1 MVTISSIENAFGV
14 ATINVIATDSSGA
27 SSTQPFTLTV
37 NAVNDIPQLLS
48 GLLVRTYAGSGN
60 SGSDNGTIHQASF
73 TQPYGIAVVNDGN
86 VVISENN
93 FALRIINPNSGTVSD
108 YSAAAFQ
115 EPAGL
120 DFSPTIGGVSAYS
133 RPGVFLAERPR
144 NRVRRYD
151 SVFRSALAS
160 FENFTPYNR
169 PRDVAYDADNRR
181 LFVADTDNHRIQVI
195 EDITQSS
202 LRASV
207 YAGSSA
213 GTAGA
218 IDGTATAA
226 RFRSPTSIAL
236 APDGRLFVTD
246 SGNNL
251 IRVIST
257 DGTTVSTYAGD
268 ASPGTIDYLDGS
280 TSTARFNL
288 PYGIAVATDGRVF
301 VADRDNHS
309 IRLIDAEGSTVSTYA
324 GGNGNESVINGLASN
339 ATFNN
344 PTSIAI
350 DAQGR
355 VLVTDL
361 SNHLIRSIEQGSL
374 EESVSEPFLSAAEQT
389 TGAIVL
395 DAATIQGLFIDA
407 DSDTLTY
414 SLSNNNAQT
423 FFAISS
429 TNGAITLAAIP
440 LDGHPRESILTIT
453 ASDQHGAATASI
465 SVLLED
471 RNDPPTFT
479 LSTSRLDLNED
490 FGRREVTITSSDDGD
505 IFATQTL
512 SYSLSHS
519 ADSVEIAIDPQSG
532 TITIISIP
540 NANSTNTISVIA
552 TDSSGGVSMQTLTIA
567 VAPVADPLT
576 AVQSVRAVSTYAG
589 DGNRANDNG
598 STTTASFNNPYGI
611 VVATDGR
618 LFVSDQDGHQIRLID
633 SIGSTVSTYSGRAGN
648 PGADQGDIGARYRQP
663 TGLARTA
670 NNFLYIADRGNHC
683 IRFLVAASVSANTG
697 DLANHFSGVC
707 GDANASSLSE
717 PRGVALNPA
726 NGRLFVADS
735 NNHRIRLLST
745 GGDITNSI
753 GDGISGFADGSA
765 ATARFNTPVDVVVAP
780 DGRVFVADSNNHRI
794 RVISADGSTVS
805 TYAGEGIS
813 GFVDGSSATALF
825 DTPSG
830 LALAEDGRLFVV
842 DRNNHSIR
850 VISADGNTVSTY
862 AGDGSSGINN
872 AFGDAA
878 RFNNPLNAAIDA
890 DGRLFVTDSANHL
903 IRLIED
909 IPITRAIRINE
920 SGQLANGV
928 ALNAQT
934 VQSRF
939 QDPDD
944 RDLEYSIIAGNQDG
958 VFSINNET
966 GAITFVNPAVEQQ
979 AGTHTL
985 TIQANDD
992 SDSATNTITLFLEP
1006 LDNYPP
1012 IFTLS
1017 TTALTLTEDFESA
1030 VQVSVVNPSDGD
1042 SGVEQTLTY
1051 SAHTDDVLAAIA
1063 IDLQSGTITLN
1074 SVANAFGET
1083 AITVVATDSSG
1094 ASRARVL
1101 NLSITPVADPVV
1113 PAPILIARTY
1123 AGSGSQ
1129 GSNDGAAL
1137 EASFNLPYGIAVA
1150 PDGRVFVSENSGN
1163 LIRMIS
1169 ADGATV
1175 STYAGDGSTNVLN
1188 QPAGLSLAPDG
1199 RLFIADSG
1207 NNRIRMVSADAT
1219 TLSTY
1224 AEGGL
1229 NSPRAVALNADGRLF
1244 IADFSNHLIRT
1255 VSPDGTIST
1264 YAGDST
1270 AAFNNGSTATAQFN
1284 FPADLAVRP
1293 NGSLLVA
1300 DRDNHRIRSI
1310 NAGNVSTFAG
1320 NGETEVLNQPF
1331 GIALAADGG
1340 VFVLDRTNHRIR
1352 LLSRDGSALNTY
1364 AGSGVAGFKEGLALE
1379 AQFNNPTHIA
1389 TAPDGRLLVV
1399 DFANHRIRVIEE
1411 STNAITLRT
1420 VSASE
1425 QEAGSTLFQA
1435 QTLFINVDGDD
1446 LNYRLISVSNDGG
1459 AIFTI
1464 DSDNGRI
1471 SPLTAP
1477 MESQAGTYT
1486 LVIEASNAA
1495 GPTTAAV
1502 VISLQ
1507 PLDNYPPIFTLSTTT
1522 ANIKQGEDTLQISVT
1537 ASDDGDSGVDQ
1548 AITYSISRSNVNFA
1562 TLTINENSGLIT
1574 ISNVPDAFGRR
1585 ATVSVTATDSSGASS
1600 VQSIVIRGYII
1611 SRFAQS
1617 ASVYAG
1623 SGAFGSDDGSTT
1635 TARFDTP
1642 RGLAL
1647 AADGRLFVADSAN
1660 DRHPRN

>member
-1 MVTISSIENAFGV
+1 MPLDGRLFIADNRTDSVYVIDANGSTLSVFNANVGINQFSQRGLAVTNDGQRVLATDLNARGIRSISMEDSVVYAGTGAAGAADGPSTTVATFSFPGGLALDAEGALFVGSQSLPVIRMVSTDGATVSTVAGVNGEAGSTDGPIADARLSAVPVDIAIAPDGRVFIADTFNNRIRVINAARTEVSTYAGTGEQGTRNGAALTEAQLDQPITVALAPDGRLLFMDQNRNDVIRVVSADGATVSTYAGGSSGLVNGPLHSARFTSISDMVFAPDGRLFIASNNRIRVIEEARARLSGTVQRAGAIALQSNFTQSLFFDPDNLENPGSGINLTYAIVGGNGNGLFTINTDNGEISLANMPAEGQAGTYTLTIAASNAAGTATATTTITLEEIDNFPPIFTLSTNDLILDEDFGSSAITIASSNDGDPDVEQTLTYSLGAYDTNLATLTIDPNSGMVTISSIENAFGV
-14 ATINVIATDSSGA
+14 ATINVIVTDSSGA

-37 NAVNDIPQLLS
+37 NAVNDIPQLRS

-60 SGSDNGTIHQASF
+60 SGSDNGNIHQASF

-115 EPAGL
+115 QPAGL

-195 EDITQSS
+195 EDVTQSS

-218 IDGTATAA
+218 IDGTAAAA

-374 EESVSEPFLSAAEQT
+374 DESVSEPFLSAAEQT

-453 ASDQHGAATASI
+453 ASDQHGAAATASI

-519 ADSVEIAIDPQSG
+519 ADSVEAAIDPQSG

-589 DGNRANDNG
+589 DGNKANDNG

-618 LFVSDQDGHQIRLID
+618 LFVSDQDGHQIRAID

-648 PGADQGDIGARYRQP
+648 PGADQGTVGSQGQYRQP

-670 NNFLYIADRGNHC
+670 NNFLYVADRGNHC
-683 IRFLVAASVSANTG
+683 IRFLVAASPSVPVQVDRYLDTAEYVVMPMHP
-697 DLANHFSGVC
+697 HFQS
-707 GDANASSLSE
+707 
-717 PRGVALNPA
+717 RGV
-726 NGRLFVADS
+726 
-735 NNHRIRLLST
+735 
-745 GGDITNSI
+745 
-753 GDGISGFADGSA
+753 
-765 ATARFNTPVDVVVAP
+765 
-780 DGRVFVADSNNHRI
+780 
-794 RVISADGSTVS
+794 
-805 TYAGEGIS
+805 
-813 GFVDGSSATALF
+813 
-825 DTPSG
+825 
-830 LALAEDGRLFVV
+830 
-842 DRNNHSIR
+842 
-850 VISADGNTVSTY
+850 
-862 AGDGSSGINN
+862 
-872 AFGDAA
+872 
-878 RFNNPLNAAIDA
+878 
-890 DGRLFVTDSANHL
+890 
-903 IRLIED
+903 
-909 IPITRAIRINE
+909 
-920 SGQLANGV
+920 
-928 ALNAQT
+928 
-934 VQSRF
+934 
-939 QDPDD
+939 
-944 RDLEYSIIAGNQDG
+944 
-958 VFSINNET
+958 
-966 GAITFVNPAVEQQ
+966 
-979 AGTHTL
+979 
-985 TIQANDD
+985 
-992 SDSATNTITLFLEP
+992 
-1006 LDNYPP
+1006 
-1012 IFTLS
+1012 
-1017 TTALTLTEDFESA
+1017 
-1030 VQVSVVNPSDGD
+1030 
-1042 SGVEQTLTY
+1042 
-1051 SAHTDDVLAAIA
+1051 
-1063 IDLQSGTITLN
+1063 
-1074 SVANAFGET
+1074 
-1083 AITVVATDSSG
+1083 
-1094 ASRARVL
+1094 
-1101 NLSITPVADPVV
+1101 
-1113 PAPILIARTY
+1113 
-1123 AGSGSQ
+1123 
-1129 GSNDGAAL
+1129 
-1137 EASFNLPYGIAVA
+1137 
-1150 PDGRVFVSENSGN
+1150 
-1163 LIRMIS
+1163 
-1169 ADGATV
+1169 
-1175 STYAGDGSTNVLN
+1175 
-1188 QPAGLSLAPDG
+1188 
-1199 RLFIADSG
+1199 
-1207 NNRIRMVSADAT
+1207 
-1219 TLSTY
+1219 
-1224 AEGGL
+1224 
-1229 NSPRAVALNADGRLF
+1229 
-1244 IADFSNHLIRT
+1244 
-1255 VSPDGTIST
+1255 
-1264 YAGDST
+1264 
-1270 AAFNNGSTATAQFN
+1270 
-1284 FPADLAVRP
+1284 
-1293 NGSLLVA
+1293 
-1300 DRDNHRIRSI
+1300 
-1310 NAGNVSTFAG
+1310 
-1320 NGETEVLNQPF
+1320 
-1331 GIALAADGG
+1331 
-1340 VFVLDRTNHRIR
+1340 
-1352 LLSRDGSALNTY
+1352 
-1364 AGSGVAGFKEGLALE
+1364 
-1379 AQFNNPTHIA
+1379 
-1389 TAPDGRLLVV
+1389 
-1399 DFANHRIRVIEE
+1399 
-1411 STNAITLRT
+1411 
-1420 VSASE
+1420 
-1425 QEAGSTLFQA
+1425 
-1435 QTLFINVDGDD
+1435 
-1446 LNYRLISVSNDGG
+1446 
-1459 AIFTI
+1459 
-1464 DSDNGRI
+1464 
-1471 SPLTAP
+1471 
-1477 MESQAGTYT
+1477 
-1486 LVIEASNAA
+1486 
-1495 GPTTAAV
+1495 
-1502 VISLQ
+1502 
-1507 PLDNYPPIFTLSTTT
+1507 
-1522 ANIKQGEDTLQISVT
+1522 
-1537 ASDDGDSGVDQ
+1537 
-1548 AITYSISRSNVNFA
+1548 
-1562 TLTINENSGLIT
+1562 
-1574 ISNVPDAFGRR
+1574 
-1585 ATVSVTATDSSGASS
+1585 
-1600 VQSIVIRGYII
+1600 
-1611 SRFAQS
+1611 
-1617 ASVYAG
+1617 
-1623 SGAFGSDDGSTT
+1623 
-1635 TARFDTP
+1635 
-1642 RGLAL
+1642 
-1647 AADGRLFVADSAN
+1647 
-1660 DRHPRN
+1660 